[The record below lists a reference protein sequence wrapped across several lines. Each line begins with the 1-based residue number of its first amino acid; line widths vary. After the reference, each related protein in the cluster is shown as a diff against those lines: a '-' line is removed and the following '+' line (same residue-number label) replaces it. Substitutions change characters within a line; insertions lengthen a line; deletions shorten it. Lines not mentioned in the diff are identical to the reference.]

1 MNRSTMTLIGVAVAL
16 AAVFG
21 VATVTAPKPA
31 AAGTPVSAA
40 AETKPV
46 QRSTLLC
53 PAPTGTDYDS
63 STYAA
68 YTPPGTSA
76 GGAGGSAHMTA
87 GTQTDGAG
95 DVIGSKAA
103 AHPKSIVPLTAP
115 GKPVTA
121 PAGKSTWPLI
131 GTADGRFAPGW
142 TVQETTTIAAGAGR
156 GLLGTSCSPASTDFW
171 FPGASLATH
180 RQDYVHLTN
189 PDDTAA
195 VADIELYDAKGEIKT
210 TGGEGITIPGGSS
223 VPVLLSTLTGDE
235 SPDLTVHIAVRTG
248 RVGAAVQAM
257 DTVDGA
263 DWLPPAATPADSAV
277 LPGIPADATSVHLVA
292 SPTGSEDADLKVQLL
307 TPTGPITPAGHETLH
322 LKSGMATAID
332 LPKLTQGQAGSLRL
346 TPTDPDQKAPFVA
359 AVRVVRGGNGSE
371 ETAFVPSTDEVGRR
385 ATVVDNHSV
394 KGSVLSL
401 AATEAAATVRIT
413 TSATSSGG
421 SPVSRTV
428 MLKAGTTV
436 AEEIPKPTGRGN
448 FAVTVEVLSGGPVYA
463 ARELREPTD
472 GLASFTIQTMP
483 DDGGFVAVPLAGQ
496 DLSILDR

>member
-103 AHPKSIVPLTAP
+103 AHPKPIVPLTAP

-142 TVQETTTIAAGAGR
+142 TVQQTTTIAAGAGR

-171 FPGASLATH
+171 FPGASTATH

-195 VADIELYDAKGEIKT
+195 VVDIELYDAKGEIKT

-235 SPDLTVHIAVRTG
+235 SRGPHRAHRGPQRPGRRRRPGHGHRRRAPTG
-248 RVGAAVQAM
+248 CR
-257 DTVDGA
+257 
-263 DWLPPAATPADSAV
+263 PPRPRPTAPCC
-277 LPGIPADATSVHLVA
+277 PA
-292 SPTGSEDADLKVQLL
+292 SPPTPPPCTWWRRRPAPR
-307 TPTGPITPAGHETLH
+307 TPT
-322 LKSGMATAID
+322 
-332 LPKLTQGQAGSLRL
+332 
-346 TPTDPDQKAPFVA
+346 
-359 AVRVVRGGNGSE
+359 
-371 ETAFVPSTDEVGRR
+371 
-385 ATVVDNHSV
+385 
-394 KGSVLSL
+394 
-401 AATEAAATVRIT
+401 
-413 TSATSSGG
+413 
-421 SPVSRTV
+421 
-428 MLKAGTTV
+428 
-436 AEEIPKPTGRGN
+436 
-448 FAVTVEVLSGGPVYA
+448 
-463 ARELREPTD
+463 
-472 GLASFTIQTMP
+472 
-483 DDGGFVAVPLAGQ
+483 
-496 DLSILDR
+496 